1 MKIIIAFLIS
11 IICGLSIYSQT
22 TTRPRSINRS
32 NPQIIL
38 SDASRYEVISLTDI
52 IVKLDRYTGKTYFY
66 YYYGKRKWYL
76 MDVRGGLPNQS
87 TNLTPRYQIYV
98 EGEAIL
104 LINNE
109 TGQTWVFYNRGW
121 EPIED

>member
-22 TTRPRSINRS
+22 TTRPRNVNSS

-38 SDASRYEVISLTDI
+38 SDTARYEIVIFNET

-66 YYYGKRKWYL
+66 YNQKRKWYL

-87 TNLTPRYQIYV
+87 ANLTPRYQIYG
-98 EGEAIL
+98 EGESIL

-109 TGQTWVFYNRGW
+109 TGQSWVFYNRTW
-121 EPIED
+121 EPVED